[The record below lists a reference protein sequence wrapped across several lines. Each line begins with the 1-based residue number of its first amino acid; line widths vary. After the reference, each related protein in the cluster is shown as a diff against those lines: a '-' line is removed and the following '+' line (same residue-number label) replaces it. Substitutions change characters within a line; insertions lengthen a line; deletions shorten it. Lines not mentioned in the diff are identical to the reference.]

1 MIMESLVGWKEG
13 GCHVCASSH
22 GNVVGETNGY
32 RGDHL
37 EMMNQAV
44 VEAIGKRIG
53 ELMEADVGV
62 AGIFASESEAENF
75 HAIDEVF
82 VVLGGIEII

>member
-1 MIMESLVGWKEG
+1 MILRLLGIETMIMESLVGWKEG

-37 EMMNQAV
+37 EMMNQAF
-44 VEAIGKRIG
+44 VEAIGKKIG
-53 ELMEADVGV
+53 ELMEADVGGRWHICV
-62 AGIFASESEAENF
+62 
-75 HAIDEVF
+75 
-82 VVLGGIEII
+82 